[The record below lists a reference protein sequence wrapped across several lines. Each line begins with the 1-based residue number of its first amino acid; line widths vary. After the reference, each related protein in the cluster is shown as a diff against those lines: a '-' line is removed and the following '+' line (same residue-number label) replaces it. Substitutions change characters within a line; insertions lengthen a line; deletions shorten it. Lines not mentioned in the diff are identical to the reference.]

1 MTMPETDND
10 AAVAPAERDNQ
21 TRNRLLCAAVDVF
34 DRKGYAAASVR
45 EIVEL
50 AGVTKPAL
58 YYHFHSKEGLL
69 TAVLDEAARAFE
81 RKMDA
86 AITRPGSARERLSAF
101 CADLHDLFQEHVPVA
116 RVAHAVFF
124 GPLEGMPK
132 FDFTVFDRQ
141 AERVVR
147 RIVEDGQATGE
158 IGPAASASDITLMT
172 MGIIGVF
179 TMRQLHYGAA
189 RIDPATLQRLVGL
202 LFDGAVGQQ
211 RQQGE
216 PRS

>member
-1 MTMPETDND
+1 MNTVDTDTV
-10 AAVAPAERDNQ
+10 VAPAPTEQDHQ
-21 TRNRLLCAAVDVF
+21 TRSRLLCAAVDVF

-58 YYHFHSKEGLL
+58 YYHFGSKEGLL
-69 TAVLDEAARAFE
+69 TAVLGEAATAFE
-81 RKMDA
+81 RKMDVA
-86 AITRPGSARERLSAF
+86 MTRSGTARERLFAL
-101 CADLHDLFQEHVPVA
+101 CADLYDMFQEHVPVA
-116 RVAHAVFF
+116 RVAHSVFF

-132 FDFTVFDRQ
+132 FDFTVFDRHV
-141 AERVVR
+141 ERVVR
-147 RIVEDGQATGE
+147 QVVEEGQATGE
-158 IGPAASASDITLMT
+158 IAATTSAADVALMM

-179 TMRQLHYGAA
+179 TMRQLHYGVA
-189 RIDPATLQRLVGL
+189 RIDRETLQRLVGL
-202 LFDGAVGQQ
+202 LFDGALAQQ